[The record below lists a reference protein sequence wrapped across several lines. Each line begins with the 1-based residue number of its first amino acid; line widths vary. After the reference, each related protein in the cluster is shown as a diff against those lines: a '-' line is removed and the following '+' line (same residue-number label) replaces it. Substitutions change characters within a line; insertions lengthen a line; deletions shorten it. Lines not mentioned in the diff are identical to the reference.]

1 MLHIPATET
10 PAELDNVGQPKGPA
24 RDDQL
29 ERVTQFTRDLVRG
42 NRGEMQ

>member
-1 MLHIPATET
+1 MMHADRTPKTEF
-10 PAELDNVGQPKGPA
+10 VKGPA